1 MTSRPDLPADRP
13 QHRAFP
19 LAVLFDHD
27 GTLVNSEPQW
37 AVAKRAV
44 AARYG
49 VDWST
54 DDDLATLGR
63 TVPTSARLMVE
74 RGAEN
79 SVEDITAELGQAVAA
94 SLTGEVPFLPGMR
107 ELLTELAEAGI
118 PGAVVTNALTVV
130 AESTAAGAPGVLQV
144 VVSQEDVE
152 HAKPHPEPYLLAAR
166 RLGVDPL
173 RCVAVEDSR
182 TGAASAAA
190 AGMPVV
196 VVPGELPV
204 DPEPGFV
211 LVDAHTDVTLDLLR
225 SLDPSA

>member
-1 MTSRPDLPADRP
+1 MSSPDFPA
-13 QHRAFP
+13 
-19 LAVLFDHD
+19 AVLFDHD

-44 AARYG
+44 AERYG
-49 VDWST
+49 VGWST
-54 DDDLATLGR
+54 EDDLATLGR

-74 RGAEN
+74 RGAGN
-79 SVEDITAELGQAVAA
+79 TVEAITAELGRAVAD

-107 ELLTELAEAGI
+107 ALLDELERAGI

-130 AESTAAGAPGVLQV
+130 AQGTASGAPEVLRV

-152 HAKPHPEPYLLAAR
+152 HAKPHPEPYLRAAR
-166 RLGVDPL
+166 LLGVDPA
-173 RCVAVEDSR
+173 RCVAVEDSQ

-196 VVPGELPV
+196 VVPGELSVEPA
-204 DPEPGFV
+204 PGFV
-211 LVDAHTDVTLDLLR
+211 PVEAHTDVTLAFLR
-225 SLDPSA
+225 SLGPGA

>member
-1 MTSRPDLPADRP
+1 MSSPDFPA
-13 QHRAFP
+13 
-19 LAVLFDHD
+19 AVLFDHD

-44 AARYG
+44 ADRYG
-49 VDWST
+49 VGWST
-54 DDDLATLGR
+54 EDDLATLGR

-74 RGAEN
+74 RGAGGT
-79 SVEDITAELGQAVAA
+79 VEAITAELGRAVAD

-107 ELLTELAEAGI
+107 ALLDELERAGI

-130 AESTAAGAPGVLQV
+130 ARGTASGAPEVLRV

-152 HAKPHPEPYLLAAR
+152 HAKPHPEPYLRAAR
-166 RLGVDPL
+166 LLGVDPA
-173 RCVAVEDSR
+173 RCVAVEDSQ

-204 DPEPGFV
+204 EPAPGFV
-211 LVDAHTDVTLDLLR
+211 PVDAHTDVTLAFLR
-225 SLDPSA
+225 SLGPGA

>member
-1 MTSRPDLPADRP
+1 MNASR
-13 QHRAFP
+13 FP
-19 LAVLFDHD
+19 SAVLFDHD

-44 AARYG
+44 AARYDVG
-49 VDWST
+49 WST
-54 DDDLATLGR
+54 EDDLATLGR

-74 RGAEN
+74 RGAAAT
-79 SVEDITAELGQAVAA
+79 VEDITEELGREVAA
-94 SLTGEVPFLPGMR
+94 AMAGEVPFLPGIR
-107 ELLTELAEAGI
+107 SLLDELAEAGV
-118 PGAVVTNALTVV
+118 PAAVVTNALTVV
-130 AESTAAGAPGVLQV
+130 ARCTAAGAPEVLQV

-166 RLGVDPL
+166 RLGVDPA
-173 RCVAVEDSR
+173 RCVAVEDSG

-204 DPEPGFV
+204 EPEPGYV
-211 LVDAHTDVTLDLLR
+211 LVADHTDVTLSFLR

>member
-1 MTSRPDLPADRP
+1 VSAP
-13 QHRAFP
+13 AFP
-19 LAVLFDHD
+19 AAVLFDHD

-49 VDWST
+49 VGWST
-54 DDDLATLGR
+54 EDDLTTLGK
-63 TVPTSARLMVE
+63 TVPTSARLMIE
-74 RGAEN
+74 RGAEGT
-79 SVEDITAELGQAVAA
+79 VEGITEELGREVAGA
-94 SLTGEVPFLPGMR
+94 MAEGVPFLPGIR
-107 ELLTELAEAGI
+107 PLLDELAEAGV

-130 AESTAAGAPGVLQV
+130 AQVTASGAPEVLRV

-166 RLGVDPL
+166 RLGVDPA
-173 RCVAVEDSR
+173 RCVAVEDSQ

-204 DPEPGFV
+204 EPEPGFV
-211 LVDAHTDVTLDLLR
+211 LVADHTDVTLPFLR